1 MNIIALSD
9 IHGSVN
15 HLPALADRLTKADLI
30 LIAGDITNFGGEQ
43 QAHKVI
49 FALSEYNPNI
59 FAVHGNCDTADVEEY
74 LDIHQM
80 ALDCRCVR
88 NNGVTL
94 TGLGGALHYNGATP
108 NESPEDHFARQLDGI
123 KANINGDKPLI
134 FVSHQPAF
142 GTKLDSVGNGRH
154 AGSESIRNF
163 IEDTQ
168 PLLAISGHIHD
179 AVGIDRI
186 NETTVINPGPFMGG
200 GYATIT
206 IKNAQIENAEIHS
219 LR

>member
-15 HLPALADRLTKADLI
+15 HIPALADKLAGADLI

-43 QAHKVI
+43 QAHKVLY
-49 FALSEYNPNI
+49 ALSEYNGNI
-59 FAVHGNCDTADVEEY
+59 FAVHGNCDTSDVEEY

-88 NNGVTL
+88 NNGITL
-94 TGLGGALHYNGATP
+94 TGLGGALHFNSATP
-108 NESPEDHFARQLDGI
+108 NESPEEQFARQLDGI
-123 KANINGDKPLI
+123 KANLNGDSPVI

-142 GTKLDSVGNGRH
+142 GTKLDSVGNGKH

-163 IEDTQ
+163 IEDAE
-168 PLLAISGHIHD
+168 PLLAISGHVHD

-186 NETTVINPGPFMGG
+186 NGTTLINPGSLREGL
-200 GYATIT
+200 YATIT
-206 IKNAQIENAEIHS
+206 IENNRIENAEIHS
-219 LR
+219 L

>member
-9 IHGSVN
+9 IHGSVS
-15 HLPALADRLTKADLI
+15 HLPGIADKLTQADLV
-30 LIAGDITNFGGEQ
+30 LIAGDITNFGGVP

-49 FALSEYNPNI
+49 FDLSEYNGNI
-59 FAVHGNCDTADVEEY
+59 FAVHGNCDTSDVEEY

-94 TGLGGALHYNGATP
+94 TGLGGALHYNSATP

-123 KANINGDKPLI
+123 KANLNGDTPVV

-142 GTKLDSVGNGRH
+142 GTKLDSVGNGKH
-154 AGSESIRNF
+154 AGSQSIRDF
-163 IEDTQ
+163 IDDTK

-179 AVGIDRI
+179 AVGIDKI
-186 NETTVINPGPFMGG
+186 NGTTLINPGSFKEGQ
-200 GYATIT
+200 YATIT
-206 IKNAQIENAEIHS
+206 IENDRIENAEIHS
-219 LR
+219 L

>member
-15 HLPALADRLTKADLI
+15 HLPALSDKLAGADLI
-30 LIAGDITNFGGEQ
+30 LIAGDITNFGGEP
-43 QAHKVI
+43 QAHKVL
-49 FALSEYNPNI
+49 FALSEYNGNI
-59 FAVHGNCDTADVEEY
+59 FAVHGNCDTCDVEEY

-80 ALDCRCVR
+80 ALDCRCIR
-88 NNGVTL
+88 NNGITL

-108 NESPEDHFARQLDGI
+108 NESPEEQFARQLEGI
-123 KANINGDKPLI
+123 KANLKGDTPVV

-142 GTKLDSVGNGRH
+142 GTKLDSVGNGKH

-163 IEDTQ
+163 IEDTE

-179 AVGIDRI
+179 AAGIDRI
-186 NETTVINPGPFMGG
+186 NETTLINPGPFTQGL
-200 GYATIT
+200 YATIT
-206 IKNAQIENAEIHS
+206 IENNRIENAEIHS